1 MHMAQSI
8 GPGLRKAWRS
18 LSALP
23 AGRWLFSV
31 LLGRYVPYT
40 GTIGAT
46 VEVLEPGHSVVVLRE
61 RRRVRNHLDSVHAM
75 ALANLGE
82 MATGL
87 ALISSLP
94 DRARGILRRFDIDY
108 LKKARGRLTAEC
120 YCEVPESNEEREFDV
135 ACDIRDRSGEVVS
148 HVVAHWLIGP
158 ERIS

>member
-1 MHMAQSI
+1 MAQSI
-8 GPGLRKAWRS
+8 GPGLRKAWHS
-18 LSALP
+18 LNALP
-23 AGRWLFSV
+23 AGRWLFSR

-46 VEVLEPGHSVVVLRE
+46 VEVLEPGHCVVLLRE
-61 RRRVRNHLDSVHAM
+61 RRRVRNHLDSIHAM

-87 ALISSLP
+87 ALMNSLP
-94 DRARGILRRFDIDY
+94 AKARGILKRFEIDY
-108 LKKARGRLTAEC
+108 SKKARGQLTAEC
-120 YCEVPESNEEREFDV
+120 NCEIPGSNVEREVDV

-158 ERIS
+158 ERDS